1 MVAAIRSFLDF
12 CYLARR
18 SFHLQQTLEQMNQVL
33 AQFQVLRSIF
43 QEVGVRSDGFALPRQ
58 HSLVHYVRSIKL
70 FGSPN
75 GLCSSITESR
85 HITAVKRPW
94 RRSSRHNPL
103 QQMLRTNSRL
113 SKLAAARVEFGRR
126 DMLHGDVLTAA
137 KVKAGLLDKEVPNAN
152 SAADTHNGKNL
163 VLNDEDDAGEYEG
176 LAAVES
182 FFELARRPGVYPFS
196 TMPCWIA
203 SLLVS

>member
-18 SFHLQQTLEQMNQVL
+18 SFHLQQTLEQMDQVL

-75 GLCSSITESR
+75 GLCSSITKSR

-126 DMLHGDVLTAA
+126 GMLHGDVLTAA

-163 VLNDEDDAGEYEG
+163 VLNDEDNAGEYEG
-176 LAAVES
+176 LAAVKL

>member
-18 SFHLQQTLEQMNQVL
+18 SFHLQQTLEQMDQVL

-75 GLCSSITESR
+75 GLCSSITKSR

-113 SKLAAARVEFGRR
+113 SKLAAARVEFERR
-126 DMLHGDVLTAA
+126 GMQHGDVLTAA

-163 VLNDEDDAGEYEG
+163 VLNDEDNAGEYEG
-176 LAAVES
+176 LAAVKL

>member
-18 SFHLQQTLEQMNQVL
+18 SFHLQQTLEQMDQVL

-113 SKLAAARVEFGRR
+113 SKLAAARVEFGQR

-137 KVKAGLLDKEVPNAN
+137 KVKAGLPDKEVPNAN